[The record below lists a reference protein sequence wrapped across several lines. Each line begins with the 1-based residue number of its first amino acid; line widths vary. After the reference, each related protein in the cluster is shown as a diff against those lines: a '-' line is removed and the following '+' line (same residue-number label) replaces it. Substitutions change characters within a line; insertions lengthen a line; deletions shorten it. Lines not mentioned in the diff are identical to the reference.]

1 MKKLLF
7 GLLALCLFVPVLG
20 SADGGIVSPEEY
32 YMYETGQ
39 KGVIFYESDTSTETM
54 VVSMTFEGNAK
65 DFAWIIPTPN
75 KPEVV
80 KGSQDLFTELEELT
94 GYDYM
99 YETESS
105 GFGLKD
111 AVTAEDA
118 VTVVEEK
125 TVDYYDIAVLAS
137 TDADALSTWLND
149 NGFKYPEKYAYI
161 LNDYIDNDWYF
172 VAAKIIPELAKDS
185 DVEYELNSGTAT
197 PLQLTFEAENLV
209 FPLKISQI
217 SEKNIAEAT
226 DSFSTYSNYMDIYLY
241 VITDHKQEL
250 TNFTVDYADSIKG
263 KEIENLATDTNG
275 NAWVSPKD
283 NNYYLTKLY
292 GYYYTGDMDE
302 DLFPKDAEDNDDVT
316 QDDYYTWTEDNTLD
330 LVMYSLIFTVIGI
343 IISIV
348 SPCLLFFLIFTIIY
362 YFAKSHKVKVT
373 FVVLQIIDTVI
384 TSCLFTLGVILTVFA
399 FIYMFEQAGYYA
411 YYYDDEIMLTAA
423 ALASSVT
430 LLFLICVKVIALI
443 VQKIKYKK
451 GKKK

>member
-1 MKKLLF
+1 
-7 GLLALCLFVPVLG
+7 
-20 SADGGIVSPEEY
+20 
-32 YMYETGQ
+32 
-39 KGVIFYESDTSTETM
+39 
-54 VVSMTFEGNAK
+54 
-65 DFAWIIPTPN
+65 
-75 KPEVV
+75 
-80 KGSQDLFTELEELT
+80 
-94 GYDYM
+94 
-99 YETESS
+99 
-105 GFGLKD
+105 
-111 AVTAEDA
+111 
-118 VTVVEEK
+118 
-125 TVDYYDIAVLAS
+125 
-137 TDADALSTWLND
+137 
-149 NGFKYPEKYAYI
+149 
-161 LNDYIDNDWYF
+161 
-172 VAAKIIPELAKDS
+172 
-185 DVEYELNSGTAT
+185 
-197 PLQLTFEAENLV
+197 
-209 FPLKISQI
+209 
-217 SEKNIAEAT
+217 
-226 DSFSTYSNYMDIYLY
+226 
-241 VITDHKQEL
+241 
-250 TNFTVDYADSIKG
+250 
-263 KEIENLATDTNG
+263 
-275 NAWVSPKD
+275 
-283 NNYYLTKLY
+283 
-292 GYYYTGDMDE
+292 MDE